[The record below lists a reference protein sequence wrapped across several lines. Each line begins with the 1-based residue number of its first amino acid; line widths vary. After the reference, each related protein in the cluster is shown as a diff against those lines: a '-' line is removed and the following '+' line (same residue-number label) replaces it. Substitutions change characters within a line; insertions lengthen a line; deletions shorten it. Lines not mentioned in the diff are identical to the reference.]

1 MMRHVLERR
10 FSSEAI
16 KNQKKYQNLP
26 ELLIIDGGKGHYDLA
41 KKILEEKNLSE
52 IKLASI
58 FKGEGRKES
67 LDQIIFNDKKNYIKK
82 DTPSFFFMQ
91 RLRDESHRYAIGA
104 HRDKRKKEMHTSEL
118 EPIEG
123 LGRVRKK
130 LLLNHFGSVK
140 NIKTA
145 SSQDIMKVKGIS
157 RLLSEKI
164 YAYFN
169 D

>member
-1 MMRHVLERR
+1 MVILIDYSQAFLFHLLTL
-10 FSSEAI
+10 
-16 KNQKKYQNLP
+16 QLP
-26 ELLIIDGGKGHYDLA
+26 
-41 KKILEEKNLSE
+41 
-52 IKLASI
+52 
-58 FKGEGRKES
+58 RK
-67 LDQIIFNDKKNYIKK
+67 
-82 DTPSFFFMQ
+82 
-91 RLRDESHRYAIGA
+91 A

-130 LLLNHFGSVK
+130 LLLNHFGSIK